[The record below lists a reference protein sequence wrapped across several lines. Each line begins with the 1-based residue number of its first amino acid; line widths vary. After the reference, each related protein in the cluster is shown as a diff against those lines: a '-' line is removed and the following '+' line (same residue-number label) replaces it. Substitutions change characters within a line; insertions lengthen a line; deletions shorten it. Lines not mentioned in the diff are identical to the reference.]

1 MVLYTLKSWIETYVL
16 FDSYIFRVFIF
27 RCLLTFTSLYIIY
40 IYLEFVR
47 NDGNDAVKNSF

>member
-16 FDSYIFRVFIF
+16 FDSYIFRVFIS
-27 RCLLTFTSLYIIY
+27 LLVNLYIIY

-47 NDGNDAVKNSF
+47 NDGNDTVKISF